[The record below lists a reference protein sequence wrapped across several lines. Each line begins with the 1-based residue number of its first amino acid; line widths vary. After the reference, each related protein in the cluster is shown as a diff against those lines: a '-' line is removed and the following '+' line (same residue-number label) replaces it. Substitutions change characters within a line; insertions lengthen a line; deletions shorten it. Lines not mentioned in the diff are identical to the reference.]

1 MKKTLLCLALS
12 LSGMAIAQNQ
22 TNLLKNSDF
31 SAATG
36 FENHVIQVKVI
47 LVLKKVEMWL

>member
-1 MKKTLLCLALS
+1 MKKTLLCSALS

-36 FENHVIQVKVI
+36 FEKSCNSGESYSGT
-47 LVLKKVEMWL
+47 LRR